1 MPHLGPGTLIEGC
14 YSPAK
19 KLETLF
25 CGLLSTQVCLQ
36 EYKPC
41 LQWKIVS
48 SGFWQSLSLRLTG
61 GAEVGSAVQVCAG
74 MVQRSLF
81 SKGPGIG
88 EHGCPL
94 TLLPT

>member
-14 YSPAK
+14 YGPAK
-19 KLETLF
+19 KLKTPF

-41 LQWKIVS
+41 LQRKIVNS
-48 SGFWQSLSLRLTG
+48 SFWQSPSLRLTE
-61 GAEVGSAVQVCAG
+61 GAVVGSAVQVCAG
-74 MVQRSLF
+74 TVQWFLF
-81 SKGPGIG
+81 SKGSGVG
-88 EHGCPL
+88 EHRCPL